1 MEDDHAGFTRGGKAD
16 AGMKRQTSAFPA
28 PKAVVKAFAQDVLAA
43 PFVPR
48 DGFRRRGRPR
58 A

>member
-1 MEDDHAGFTRGGKAD
+1 
-16 AGMKRQTSAFPA
+16 MKRQTSAFPA

-48 DGFRRRGRPR
+48 DEFRRRGRPR